1 MVLPSQAVAVE
12 EGRGHM
18 VAAVVDD
25 DDLPPPPA
33 PAIKEGKG
41 GGRGKGRRAPASLP
55 PTQIDSMNHAARDM
69 DAVES
74 FLLPTNLLPTPG
86 SSGIGGGHAEMAQ
99 VQANGATR
107 KGGRSRSTGA
117 SGTERSDDPA
127 NNNKNGAE
135 SSSKPDGGEIPAASA
150 PAVTTTVSTKPA
162 KEAEESTMTAAGRGG
177 VTNQADASHLTI
189 ERVVP
194 KNAFRAATVLPV
206 DLLPTPGGAASKA
219 SQGKVAFN
227 SKLHGDAATDAP
239 TQAPASTDSDV
250 VNLAEAPNKGS
261 SKKSKEKPK
270 EKPPPSRL
278 FRRCHKLGRARSHR
292 CGPRRMAWAAKDR
305 PGVAA
310 PAEAVAVVVAAVS
323 LREAEAVAVAA
334 AASLRAF

>member
-1 MVLPSQAVAVE
+1 MTQPEHRRIRYRTS
-12 EGRGHM
+12 
-18 VAAVVDD
+18 DD
-25 DDLPPPPA
+25 QRTT
-33 PAIKEGKG
+33 IKM
-41 GGRGKGRRAPASLP
+41 ALNLPAS
-55 PTQIDSMNHAARDM
+55 PTAA
-69 DAVES
+69 
-74 FLLPTNLLPTPG
+74 N
-86 SSGIGGGHAEMAQ
+86 
-99 VQANGATR
+99 
-107 KGGRSRSTGA
+107 
-117 SGTERSDDPA
+117 
-127 NNNKNGAE
+127 
-135 SSSKPDGGEIPAASA
+135 PAASA

-270 EKPPPSRL
+270 EKPPPSPPLPPVPQVEPCSQPSVRTQEDGL
-278 FRRCHKLGRARSHR
+278 GSKGSTGSGGTRGGGGSGGGGGVSAGGRGRGRGAAAFCEPSKRRAAGDRGRAAQCHKLLACLKLMSCRWRAAMLPMRPRRPPRVCRARR
-292 CGPRRMAWAAKDR
+292 
-305 PGVAA
+305 
-310 PAEAVAVVVAAVS
+310 
-323 LREAEAVAVAA
+323 
-334 AASLRAF
+334 